1 MNKNGLTNLFIF
13 AAGAAIGSVVTWKLV
28 KDKYAQI
35 AQEEIDSVKEVFS
48 KRESDTPKKEEAIE
62 EPAEEEGRLLWGEED
77 IKEVE
82 DMAASCGY
90 FNYSGLE
97 MKKEKTEDKIE
108 PYAITPEEYGEKDD
122 YEIETLY
129 CFECGTLTNHLNEPV
144 DDVENLV
151 GKDFR
156 KHIGDYEDD
165 CAHIRNDELKTDF
178 EILQDRRRY
187 SDLGTTIPYM
197 EDE

>member
-1 MNKNGLTNLFIF
+1 MNKNILTNLFIF
-13 AAGAAIGSVVTWKLV
+13 TAGAATGAVVTLKLV

-48 KRESDTPKKEEAIE
+48 KREKEDSKQEVETE
-62 EPAEEEGRLLWGEED
+62 ESPDEEGRLLWGEED
-77 IKEVE
+77 LQEAEEV
-82 DMAASCGY
+82 AASCGY

-97 MKKEKTEDKIE
+97 KTKPKEDKIE
-108 PYAITPEEYGEKDD
+108 PYVIEPEEYGEKDG
-122 YEIETLY
+122 YEAVTLY

-156 KHIGDYEDD
+156 EHIGDYEDD
-165 CAHIRNDELKTDF
+165 CVHIRNDELKIDY
-178 EILQDRRRY
+178 EILQDMRRY
-187 SDLGTTIPYM
+187 SDLGTTLPYM

>member
-1 MNKNGLTNLFIF
+1 MNKNVLTNLFIF
-13 AAGAAIGSVVTWKLV
+13 TAGAAAGAVVTWKLV

-48 KRESDTPKKEEAIE
+48 RRENDIPKQEEETE
-62 EPAEEEGRLLWGEED
+62 ESPDEEGRLLWGEED
-77 IKEVE
+77 IQEAEEV
-82 DMAASCGY
+82 AASCGY

-97 MKKEKTEDKIE
+97 KAKPKEDKIE
-108 PYAITPEEYGEKDD
+108 PYVIEPEEYGEKEG
-122 YEIETLY
+122 YEVITLY

-156 KHIGDYEDD
+156 KHIGEYEDD
-165 CAHIRNDELKTDF
+165 CVHIRNDELKMDI
-178 EILQDRRRY
+178 EILQDMRRY
-187 SDLGTTIPYM
+187 SDLGTTVPYM

>member
-1 MNKNGLTNLFIF
+1 MIKNGLTNVLIF
-13 AAGAAIGSVVTWKLV
+13 ATGAAIGSVVTWKLV

-48 KRESDTPKKEEAIE
+48 RRESGTPKKEEDTE
-62 EPAEEEGRLLWGEED
+62 ESTDEEERLLWGEED
-77 IKEVE
+77 IQEAE
-82 DMAASCGY
+82 DLAASCGY

-97 MKKEKTEDKIE
+97 MKKAEDKIK
-108 PYAITPEEYGEKDD
+108 PYVIAPEEYGEKDD

-129 CFECGTLTNHLNEPV
+129 CFECGTLTNNLNEPV

-156 KHIGDYEDD
+156 DHIGDYEDD
-165 CAHIRNDELKTDF
+165 CVHIRNDELKTDF
-178 EILQDRRRY
+178 EILQDMRRY